1 LIGLAGRA
9 CACQCGGVNERRSAA
24 CWGVGSSGGAW
35 RMQVGAWISE
45 FSARHARTPTLED
58 ASAADPVLYR
68 KFFRYIT
75 LRDFVRSQ
83 AA

>member
-1 LIGLAGRA
+1 
-9 CACQCGGVNERRSAA
+9 
-24 CWGVGSSGGAW
+24 VGPSGGAW
-35 RMQVGAWISE
+35 RTQVGAWISD

-68 KFFRYIT
+68 NFFRYIT